1 MTQKQAVNIITDLNK
16 KYGDGDTLINGKY
29 SVAWWLTS
37 NTDENDLSFY
47 VLIKDDLLTHGNT
60 CNIIFNFQDKDIEYL
75 KNIVK
80 LILKENE

>member
-16 KYGDGDTLINGKY
+16 KYGDGDTIINGKY
-29 SVAWWLTS
+29 SVAWWLSSDVDGS
-37 NTDENDLSFY
+37 NLMFHA
-47 VLIKDDLLTHGNT
+47 LIKYAGANGPYE
-60 CNIIFNFQDKDIEYL
+60 NILNYYDEDIEYL